1 MATSLEMQNATSGV
15 RPNFFETRR
24 PYTRLDEIEGKKSLI
39 SMQQLLVSQYGS
51 QHLFVLIDPLQNRA
65 HKAKGCSFFLAL

>member
-15 RPNFFETRR
+15 RANFFETRR

-39 SMQQLLVSQYGS
+39 SMPAITCEPIWVSA
-51 QHLFVLIDPLQNRA
+51 FVCIDRPFKNRA